1 MPEKSTDTVVLREE
15 QLYLARRARSPFW
28 QIHLKSKTLN
38 KWLRKST
45 GTKNIDEAKLLAEEW
60 SAEIRFSE
68 KKGYPLTSKKFKAV
82 AEIVSKR
89 FKEQI
94 ENGTGKKIYA
104 DYHRAIDQYLI
115 PFFGNHNIDR
125 ITPALITEFHQ
136 WRKEKVGRQL
146 KQSTQHTHNL
156 ALTTVFDLAV
166 EQGYMMGFQR
176 PELKNTGEVGEAR
189 GHFTQEEL
197 AKLIQYLIDWTAE
210 GRTEPTRNLRELL
223 VLYVLFVANTGVRP
237 GTETKGIR
245 WKHIELI
252 KNVEEPYVH
261 IFLPEGKTGSRPI
274 VARYEIWPVL
284 KRLKE
289 LQSQYDPLTLEELL
303 AQKDEGLV
311 FRMRNG
317 KQPYSLVNAFGD
329 AIRAAG
335 MLTNG
340 RDDKERS
347 LYSLRHYYA
356 TERISEGFTY
366 EELEKQMGT
375 SSDMLRDHYNHMD
388 IKVIAGR
395 LSGGKIDAEK
405 LSVDEL
411 KHVNPARAHMMSLIA
426 TGTSLYLPLVQ
437 QNSEA
442 TDDISQ
448 VLNEVLRSRH

>member
-1 MPEKSTDTVVLREE
+1 MPEKSPDTVVLREE
-15 QLYLARRARSPFW
+15 LLYLARRARSPFW
-28 QIHLKSKTLN
+28 QIHLKSKTLK

-45 GTKNIDEAKLLAEEW
+45 GTENLDEAKQLAEDWAADLRADE
-60 SAEIRFSE
+60 RR
-68 KKGYPLTSKKFKAV
+68 GYPLISKKFKAV
-82 AEIVSKR
+82 ADIVSKQL
-89 FKEQI
+89 KEQI
-94 ENGTGKKIYA
+94 ANGTGKKIFA

-156 ALTTVFDLAV
+156 ALTKVLDLAV
-166 EQGYMMGFQR
+166 EHGYMMGFQR
-176 PELKNTGEVGEAR
+176 PELKNTGETGEAR

-197 AKLIQYLIDWTAE
+197 ARLIQFLIDWAAQ
-210 GRTEPTRNLRELL
+210 GRTQSTRNLRELL

-274 VARYEIWPVL
+274 VARYEIWSVL
-284 KRLKE
+284 ERLKG
-289 LQSQYDPLTLEELL
+289 LQSDYDQLTLEELL
-303 AQKDEGLV
+303 AKKDEGLV
-311 FRMRNG
+311 FRMRSG
-317 KQPYSLVNAFGD
+317 KQPFSLVNAFGD
-329 AIRAAG
+329 AIREAG

-388 IKVIAGR
+388 IKVIASR
-395 LSGGKIDAEK
+395 LSGGRINVEK
-405 LSVDEL
+405 LSIETL
-411 KHVNPARAHMMSLIA
+411 KDVNPARAHMMGLIA
-426 TGTSLYLPLVQ
+426 AGTGLYLPLAE
-437 QNSEA
+437 QNPQA
-442 TDDISQ
+442 TKDISQ
-448 VLNEVLRSRH
+448 ALSQIQRSRH

>member
-1 MPEKSTDTVVLREE
+1 MPEKSPDTVVLREE

-28 QIHLKSKTLN
+28 QIHLKSKTLK

-45 GTKNIDEAKLLAEEW
+45 GTENLEEAKQIAEDWAADLRADE
-60 SAEIRFSE
+60 RR
-68 KKGYPLTSKKFKAV
+68 GYPLVSKKFKAV
-82 AEIVSKR
+82 AQLVSKQ
-89 FKEQI
+89 FKEKI
-94 ENGTGKKIYA
+94 ASGTGKKIYA

-136 WRKEKVGRQL
+136 WRKEKVGREL

-156 ALTTVFDLAV
+156 ALTTVFDRAV
-166 EQGYMMGFQR
+166 EHGYMMGFQR
-176 PELKNTGEVGEAR
+176 PELKNTGESGEAR
-189 GHFTQEEL
+189 GYFTREEL
-197 AKLIQYLIDWTAE
+197 AKLIQFLIDWIPE
-210 GRTEPTRNLRELL
+210 GRTQTTRNLRELL
-223 VLYVLFVANTGVRP
+223 VFYVLFVANTGVRP
-237 GTETKGIR
+237 GTETKGIQ

-252 KNVEEPYVH
+252 KNAEEPYVH
-261 IFLPEGKTGSRPI
+261 IFLPQGKTGSRPI

-284 KRLKE
+284 ERLKQ
-289 LQSQYDPLTLEELL
+289 LQSDYDSLTLEELL
-303 AQKDEGLV
+303 AKKDSGLV

-317 KQPYSLVNAFGD
+317 KQPYSMVNAFGD
-329 AIRAAG
+329 AIRQAG

-388 IKVIAGR
+388 IKVIASK
-395 LSGGKIDAEK
+395 LSGGKINVNNVNVDAIK
-405 LSVDEL
+405 L
-411 KHVNPARAHMMSLIA
+411 VNPARAHMMNLIA
-426 TGTSLYLPLVQ
+426 AGTGIYLPLAE
-437 QNSEA
+437 QNPSA
-442 TDDISQ
+442 TDDIKQALSKLQ
-448 VLNEVLRSRH
+448 GG